1 LRVRWLSLG
10 GVLGPVLFFA
20 AVAVLGA
27 LRPGYSHVAHF
38 ISELG
43 ASGTPHSA
51 VMNYAGFV
59 PAGLLLAALGVSLFR
74 VLPRQALAI
83 AGAALV
89 TLFGVLIAASG
100 IASCDPGCPQ
110 GSGSAENAVHN
121 TIAPIL
127 FIALIVASAL
137 LGQHFRRVPPLRG
150 LSLYSF
156 ATSLA
161 ALVLFVAMVQSL
173 EARELTGLWQ
183 RLLLATQFA
192 WCVVVGLR
200 LFRFVRAAGS
210 ASSGT

>member
-1 LRVRWLSLG
+1 MRWLSLG

-20 AVAVLGA
+20 VVAALGA

-43 ASGTPHSA
+43 ASGTQYAA

-59 PAGLLLAALGVSLFR
+59 PAGLLLAAFGVSLFR
-74 VLPRQALAI
+74 SLPRRALAL

-110 GSGSAENAVHN
+110 GSGSAENALHN
-121 TIAPIL
+121 TIAPVL
-127 FIALIVASAL
+127 FIALIVATAL
-137 LGQHFRRVPPLRG
+137 LGEHFRGVPALRA

-183 RLLLATQFA
+183 RLLLAALFA
-192 WCVVVGLR
+192 WCAVLGVYA
-200 LFRFVRAAGS
+200 FSKS
-210 ASSGT
+210 ASRGR

>member
-1 LRVRWLSLG
+1 MRWLSLG
-10 GVLGPVLFFA
+10 GILGPLLFTA
-20 AVAVLGA
+20 VVAVLGA
-27 LRPGYSHVAHF
+27 LRPGYGHVAQF

-43 ASGTPHSA
+43 ASGTQYSA

-59 PAGLLLAALGVSLFR
+59 PAGLLLAALGLSLFR
-74 VLPRQALAI
+74 ALPRRALAI

-110 GSGSAENAVHN
+110 GSGSAQNTVHN
-121 TIAPIL
+121 SIAPVL
-127 FIALIVASAL
+127 FIALIVAPAL
-137 LGQHFRRVPPLRG
+137 LGQHFRGVPALRA

-156 ATSLA
+156 ITSLA
-161 ALVLFVAMVQSL
+161 SLVLFGAMVQSL

-192 WCVVVGLR
+192 WCAAVGVR
-200 LFRFVRAAGS
+200 SFRVANG
-210 ASSGT
+210 ASS